1 MDFIFRL
8 PRFPVILDAGET
20 LIHASSRSQ
29 LVSRV
34 AKIKF
39 SDNGKKDIIDAQA
52 DGFFLYPEKMFVA
65 PAITSRRWTKLQII
79 ELYNT
84 KRNSG
89 APELR
94 TSSLGSRSLESIVG
108 EVVEL
113 LSRK

>member
-8 PRFPVILDAGET
+8 PRFPVILDVGET
-20 LIHASSRSQ
+20 LIHASSKAQ
-29 LVSRV
+29 LVSKV
-34 AKIKF
+34 AKIRL
-39 SDNGKKDIIDAQA
+39 SDNGKKDIIDAKA
-52 DGFFLYPEKMFVA
+52 DGFILYPEKMFVA

-84 KRNSG
+84 KKSAC

-94 TSSLGSRSLESIVG
+94 TTSLGSRSPESIVG
-108 EVVEL
+108 EVIEL

>member
-8 PRFPVILDAGET
+8 PRFPVILDTGEA
-20 LIHASSRSQ
+20 LIHANSKSQ
-29 LVSRV
+29 LVSKV

-39 SDNGKKDIIDAQA
+39 ADNGKKDIIDAQA
-52 DGFFLYPEKMFVA
+52 DCFSLYPEKMFVA
-65 PAITSRRWTKLQII
+65 PAITNRRWTKLQVI

-84 KRNSG
+84 KKTAG
-89 APELR
+89 ASELR
-94 TSSLGSRSLESIVG
+94 TTSLGNRSLESIVS